1 MDSLIS
7 VTSIIIL
14 FAVLFL
20 CLIIGVPIGFTL
32 GLSGLVTI
40 LSVGSQFMIQVPL
53 TLNKTLSEFVFVA
66 IPLYVLMGEILYQGK
81 GGERIFHLV
90 NSWIGRIRGGTGVA
104 TVAAYTFFAAIVGSS
119 MTSVLTIGKI
129 AIPEMRKQNYNKTLT
144 YGLSAVG
151 GSLGMLIPPSMGL
164 ILYASITG
172 VSPSKLFMAGV
183 VPGLLIAGF
192 LGVWVAFKA
201 PKAIKIEESFTKA
214 SFGDVLKAIPDLLLP
229 VIVLGGIYA
238 GIYSPTEAAAVG
250 VVYALILSVVFHRSL
265 SIKQLPAIL
274 IESAKT
280 TAMLLTIV
288 VGALVFGSALTLVG
302 LSDFLGTWISG
313 MDVSPWL
320 VLLAMN
326 LIWLVMGFFL
336 EVVSILLITTPI
348 FFPIIM
354 TLGYDPVWFGI
365 LMMINM
371 ELAVITPPVGMNLFA
386 LKTLVPEESMERII
400 RGAVPSIVIV
410 VLALALVWLFPD
422 IAVGIL

>member
-1 MDSLIS
+1 MIS

>member
-1 MDSLIS
+1 MIS

-66 IPLYVLMGEILYQGK
+66 IPLYILMGEILYQGK

-119 MTSVLTIGKI
+119 MASVLTIGKI

-183 VPGLLIAGF
+183 VPGPSYCGF
-192 LGVWVAFKA
+192 
-201 PKAIKIEESFTKA
+201 P
-214 SFGDVLKAIPDLLLP
+214 
-229 VIVLGGIYA
+229 
-238 GIYSPTEAAAVG
+238 
-250 VVYALILSVVFHRSL
+250 RSL
-265 SIKQLPAIL
+265 
-274 IESAKT
+274 
-280 TAMLLTIV
+280 
-288 VGALVFGSALTLVG
+288 GS
-302 LSDFLGTWISG
+302 F
-313 MDVSPWL
+313 
-320 VLLAMN
+320 
-326 LIWLVMGFFL
+326 
-336 EVVSILLITTPI
+336 
-348 FFPIIM
+348 
-354 TLGYDPVWFGI
+354 
-365 LMMINM
+365 
-371 ELAVITPPVGMNLFA
+371 
-386 LKTLVPEESMERII
+386 
-400 RGAVPSIVIV
+400 
-410 VLALALVWLFPD
+410 
-422 IAVGIL
+422 

>member
-1 MDSLIS
+1 MIS

-81 GGERIFHLV
+81 GGERIFHLI

-192 LGVWVAFKA
+192 LGVWVGFKA
-201 PKAIKIEESFTKA
+201 PKIIKIEESSTKA

-229 VIVLGGIYA
+229 IIVLGGIYA

-265 SIKQLPAIL
+265 SIKQLPGIL

-410 VLALALVWLFPD
+410 VLALALVWLFPE